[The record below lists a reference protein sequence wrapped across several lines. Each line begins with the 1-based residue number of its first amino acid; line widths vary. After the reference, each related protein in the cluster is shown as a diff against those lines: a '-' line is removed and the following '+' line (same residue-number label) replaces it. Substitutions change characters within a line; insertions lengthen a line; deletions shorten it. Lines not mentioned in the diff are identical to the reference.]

1 MRSERAR
8 GARPAQAI
16 SDIAFGNRLNTAAP
30 IRLLAAVWRPRP
42 QHAGRAA
49 YSAAAMPELPVT
61 RYRRPRSWLP
71 FDRLADT
78 FYVVLVLASMTP
90 LLVLIAL
97 LLLSPRGW
105 RLAPLMRWTMAA
117 APSG

>member
-30 IRLLAAVWRPRP
+30 IRLFAAVWRPRP

-49 YSAAAMPELPVT
+49 YSAAAMQELPVN
-61 RYRRPRSWLP
+61 RYRRLRSWLP
-71 FDRLADT
+71 FDRLADK
-78 FYVVLVLASMTP
+78 FYGVLVLASMTP
-90 LLVLIAL
+90 LLVMIGFL
-97 LLLSPRGW
+97 LL
-105 RLAPLMRWTMAA
+105 APMRSEEHT
-117 APSG
+117 S